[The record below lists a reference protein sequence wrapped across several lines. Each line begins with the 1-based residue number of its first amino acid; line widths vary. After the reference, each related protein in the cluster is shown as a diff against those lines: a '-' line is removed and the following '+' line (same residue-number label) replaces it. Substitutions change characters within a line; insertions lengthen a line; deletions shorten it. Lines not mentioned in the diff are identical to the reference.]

1 MKVLAINGSP
11 KTEGNTASAL
21 KLLLGEVE
29 KKGIETQLITIGN
42 KSIRGC
48 IGCGRCGEEKN
59 GRCIAFDD
67 IVNELLPRMAEAD
80 GIVVGSPVYFSG
92 INGTL
97 KSFLDRAFFVSWVN
111 GGLMRMKIGAAVV
124 ALRRSGGSM
133 AIAQLDKYFQISE
146 IMTAGS
152 CYWNI
157 VHGFAPGEMEQD
169 AEGLHIVKTL
179 GKNLAW
185 LLELARQGDGRV
197 VPPPFESGAMTNFI
211 R

>member
-11 KTEGNTASAL
+11 KPQGNTASAL
-21 KLLLGEVE
+21 KLLLHEVE
-29 KKGIETQLITIGN
+29 QKGIETELITIGN
-42 KSIRGC
+42 KAIRGC

-59 GRCIAFDD
+59 GRCVAFDD
-67 IVNELLPRMAEAD
+67 TVNELLPKMAEAD
-80 GIVVGSPVYFSG
+80 GIVLGSPVYFSG

-111 GGLMRMKIGAAVV
+111 GGLLRLKTGAAVV

-133 AIAQLDKYFQISE
+133 AIGQLDKYFQISE
-146 IMTAGS
+146 MMIAGS

-185 LLELARQGDGRV
+185 MLELVRQGNGAV
-197 VPPPFESGAMTNFI
+197 VPPAFESGAMTNFV